1 MHEEWKGGNMELYPG
16 GGHKLNLLRK
26 EIELVKNE
34 TDLVVMFTDR
44 YLTHQ
49 TITQTINQEIDQLII
64 RAVNHSQS
72 RSDILT

>member
-49 TITQTINQEIDQLII
+49 TITQTTCDCKIFKWFL
-64 RAVNHSQS
+64 VYG
-72 RSDILT
+72 ILT

>member
-49 TITQTINQEIDQLII
+49 TIIYNQSITYFSLCVIFYFMLLSSV
-64 RAVNHSQS
+64 AM
-72 RSDILT
+72 T

>member
-1 MHEEWKGGNMELYPG
+1 MIPSFFLTISCPEVTAISSSQVAGMHEKWKGGNMELYPG

-44 YLTHQ
+44 Y
-49 TITQTINQEIDQLII
+49 
-64 RAVNHSQS
+64 
-72 RSDILT
+72 